1 MFVRYAQVKA
11 FRGVTGLRMLES
23 EPLNEGDP
31 IVFSDPLPWW
41 KLHARNFP
49 LLARVARRVLAIPAS
64 SAQSERLFS
73 VAGQTVTKKRNSLAS
88 DNVELL
94 VFLRTVWPT
103 LDAWVFCKSC
113 LLFDWSGFLASTSEY
128 CFTSCGVCY
137 CGICLSPASLLF
149 FLLNSVFQYSCRF
162 LVLFCFWLLV
172 CVVFFL

>member
-1 MFVRYAQVKA
+1 MFPCNFLIWYMFVRYAQVKA

-103 LDAWVFCKSC
+103 LDVWAAQNKKRATGSVRAS
-113 LLFDWSGFLASTSEY
+113 SSSAST
-128 CFTSCGVCY
+128 T
-137 CGICLSPASLLF
+137 
-149 FLLNSVFQYSCRF
+149 R
-162 LVLFCFWLLV
+162 
-172 CVVFFL
+172 